1 MIYAVLEVDYEEKNT
16 FPCGTLYG
24 LLPKGTLWRSN
35 FMKEI
40 GEVNNSVRSSSITDE
55 EWTVLV
61 KFSKILE
68 DIDDILDSE
77 LSAITG
83 VS

>member
-1 MIYAVLEVDYEEKNT
+1 
-16 FPCGTLYG
+16 
-24 LLPKGTLWRSN
+24 
-35 FMKEI
+35 MKEI
-40 GEVNNSVRSSSITDE
+40 GEVNNSVRSSSMTDE
-55 EWTVLV
+55 EWSVFV

-68 DIDDILDSE
+68 DIDDNILDSE

>member
-1 MIYAVLEVDYEEKNT
+1 
-16 FPCGTLYG
+16 
-24 LLPKGTLWRSN
+24 
-35 FMKEI
+35 MKEI
-40 GEVNNSVRSSSITDE
+40 GEVNNSVRSSSISDE
-55 EWTVLV
+55 EWAVLV

>member
-1 MIYAVLEVDYEEKNT
+1 
-16 FPCGTLYG
+16 
-24 LLPKGTLWRSN
+24 
-35 FMKEI
+35 MKEI

-55 EWTVLV
+55 EWAVLV

-68 DIDDILDSE
+68 DIDDDILDSE